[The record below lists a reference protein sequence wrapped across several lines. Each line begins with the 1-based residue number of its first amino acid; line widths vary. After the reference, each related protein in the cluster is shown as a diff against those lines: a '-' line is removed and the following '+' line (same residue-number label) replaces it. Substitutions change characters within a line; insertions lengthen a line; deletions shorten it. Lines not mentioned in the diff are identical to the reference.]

1 VKKIIICYTQAQT
14 ARKLIFSS
22 KDLTQ
27 CFATLNN
34 CTLYFNTI
42 FSLEVL
48 QQDLI
53 YYGTYLTFT
62 KSNQGYNLYF
72 QILQSLSGIFTD
84 PKKPEAIL
92 DFTSDDGVEL
102 AIGNMVAI
110 QI

>member
-1 VKKIIICYTQAQT
+1 VKKIIICYTEAQT
-14 ARKLIFSS
+14 SRKLIFSS
-22 KDLTQ
+22 NDLTQ
-27 CFATLNN
+27 FFATWDT

-42 FSLEVL
+42 FSLEEEL
-48 QQDLI
+48 DSNSN
-53 YYGTYLTFT
+53 YYGTYVQFT
-62 KSNQGYNLYF
+62 KMNQGYNLYF

-110 QI
+110 